1 MTEADNWAR
10 GEADN
15 WARGEADNWARG
27 EADNWALWEVF
38 VRGKRGLNH
47 VHVGSLHAP
56 DAEMALRN
64 ARDLYTR
71 RNEGISIWVV
81 PSEAITASSPDEK
94 DPFFAPAGDKVYRHP
109 TFYAIPEDVPH
120 L

>member
-1 MTEADNWAR
+1 MTDEPQPLPSRASWP
-10 GEADN
+10 
-15 WARGEADNWARG
+15 
-27 EADNWALWEVF
+27 LYEVF

-47 VHVGSLHAP
+47 VHVGSLHAAAP
-56 DAEMALRN
+56 EMALRH

-81 PSEAITASSPDEK
+81 RSDDITALSPSEH
-94 DPFFAPAGDKVYRHP
+94 DPYFTPSGDKVYRHP
-109 TFYAIPEDVPH
+109 TFYHIPDHVPH